1 MIVNVLNVV
10 AELVDQYRC
19 LYLVTIQ
26 ADLME
31 IITIG
36 HEQVR

>member
-1 MIVNVLNVV
+1 MIVNVQNVV
-10 AELVDQYRC
+10 VGLVDQYGC
-19 LYLVTIQ
+19 LYLITIQ

-36 HEQVR
+36 HEQVC